1 VSELAVKPLQIRVAK
16 GVITLVPE
24 DRHVAPLEAPLT
36 IHPLQ
41 NQTIEM
47 MVAMLRENR
56 LRDEQ
61 EYQVLGANLW
71 TVLLGNEIGKRLH
84 DELQVPKQLI
94 RVELE
99 FTGEQGWMARWPWE
113 YLYCPLNPS
122 AAQSGYFLA
131 RRTSRLL
138 LTRQVGLREGTRRLL
153 VDRPPVKVLLVVA
166 SPDPSDETEALARVQ
181 YERLYEALQDFAKP
195 LEGRLEGRI
204 ELISLIAP
212 HRQSTEYVAG
222 EPPRATYQNFLN
234 VMQNRSP
241 HVVHFVGHGKCVKDG
256 GQLAFVGPD
265 YKAQWIPG
273 ATIAEDLQD
282 LEETRL
288 VFLQACESALPDPY
302 QAISGVAMQLA
313 HRNIPAVVAMQY
325 AVENAVA
332 SDFARAFYGAL
343 VESRPVDVAVQE
355 ARSNVAGHVGD
366 WSFGRA
372 FGLPVLYLRQSEAL
386 VPSED
391 RRGAGLGRE
400 VVAQPSFRIVNSGVR
415 TVSVEPAIPQ
425 QNDRL
430 EDVNAAP
437 PSGRDVIECPK
448 CHTAYVPSPQKRFCS
463 TPACG
468 MRLVCPF
475 CRIRLPLGDEKV
487 CGHCGKAEADWIE
500 PGARYEVADHVG

>member
-1 VSELAVKPLQIRVAK
+1 MSDLAVKPLKIRVAK
-16 GVITLVPE
+16 GLITLVPE

-41 NQTIEM
+41 HQTIEM

-71 TVLLGNEIGKRLH
+71 TVLLGNDIGRRLH

-113 YLYCPLNPS
+113 YLYCPLKPS

-138 LTRQVGLREGTRRLL
+138 LTRQVGLSEGTRPLL
-153 VDRPPVKVLLVVA
+153 VDRPPVKVLFVVA
-166 SPDPSDETEALARVQ
+166 SPDPSDETEALAGVQ
-181 YERLYEALQDFAKP
+181 YQRLYEALQDFAQP

-204 ELISLIAP
+204 ELIPLISP
-212 HRQSTEYVAG
+212 HRQSKEYVAG

-273 ATIAEDLQD
+273 ATIAEDLLD
-282 LEETRL
+282 LEEPRL
-288 VFLQACESALPDPY
+288 VFLQARESALPDPY

-343 VESRPVDVAVQE
+343 VESRPVDAAVQE

-372 FGLPVLYLRQSEAL
+372 FGLPVLYLRQSEPL

-415 TVSVEPAIPQ
+415 TVSVESAMPQ
-425 QNDRL
+425 QDDRL
-430 EDVNAAP
+430 ENINAASP
-437 PSGRDVIECPK
+437 PGRDAVQCPK
-448 CHTAYVPSPQKRFCS
+448 CGTPYVPSPEKFFCS
-463 TPACG
+463 KLGCG
-468 MRLVCPF
+468 WRLVCPH
-475 CRIRLPLGDEKV
+475 CGLRLSLEEKDV
-487 CGHCGKAEADWIE
+487 CGRCGNA
-500 PGARYEVADHVG
+500 VADYIRPDTGPEVYDHAS